1 MIEQVTWTDVESFVG
16 EIETLHKT
24 KHFVGV
30 YGLARGGLIPAI
42 MISYKLGI
50 PLLQAPCRGCIIVD
64 DIADTGR
71 SLSHYILNRTND
83 VKYFIATI
91 YYSKQSIVRPDY
103 YMKEK
108 ADNKWVVFPW
118 EKIKEEGEIKS

>member
-1 MIEQVTWTDVESFVG
+1 MIERVTWKDVETFV
-16 EIETLHKT
+16 EDIDILNQHAKFT
-24 KHFVGV
+24 GV

-91 YYSKQSIVRPDY
+91 YYSNQSIVKPDY

-108 ADNKWVVFPW
+108 EDNKWVVFPW
-118 EKIKEEGEIKS
+118 EKIKEEEEIKS